1 MTCPGGMHKTDA
13 LLGTQLSQAM
23 VRRLTE
29 SHSRSSRM
37 STVTIVCIALM
48 GVLLF
53 LLGAN
58 VSRNRAITGKNGGNQ
73 LPTDPADRLM
83 IAIRA
88 HGNAAEYI
96 PTMIVLVLVCSAL
109 SDSWWVDVLA
119 VAALTVRTMHAV
131 GMLTAKT
138 LAAHGPL
145 RDIAAMGTYLVGITL
160 GITAIAAI

>member
-1 MTCPGGMHKTDA
+1 MTTITIICMG
-13 LLGTQLSQAM
+13 LL
-23 VRRLTE
+23 
-29 SHSRSSRM
+29 
-37 STVTIVCIALM
+37 

-58 VSRNRAITGKNGGNQ
+58 VSRNRALRGAGNQ
-73 LPTDPADRLM
+73 APTDPTDPLL

-96 PTMIVLVLVCSAL
+96 PTMLVLLLVCSTL
-109 SDSWWVDVLA
+109 SDSWLVDALA
-119 VAALTVRTMHAV
+119 VAALVVRTTHAI

-145 RDIAAMGTYLVGITL
+145 RDIGALGTYAVGLAISV
-160 GITAIAAI
+160 TAIATL